1 MAQPRERLGVLREE
15 PPAARDP
22 LNQLL
27 LDPRS
32 HRCGAHARDSS
43 DRGIRVRWPTT
54 IGLSALGVASALSL
68 LGHAGWA
75 QFVSAL
81 LYPVGFLAVILGR
94 AQLFTENT
102 LYPVVLVLEDRRH
115 VAPTRPNF
123 WSGVVAGW
131 IIALIA
137 WLVEAGVGHLLAW
150 LAAVTAGNI
159 IGGVL
164 IVAVLNVGQVRSH

>member
-1 MAQPRERLGVLREE
+1 VADDETRPKAGDIYERVAEGAREE
-15 PPAARDP
+15 LERT
-22 LNQLL
+22 N
-27 LDPRS
+27 
-32 HRCGAHARDSS
+32 GALGFSGLFA
-43 DRGIRVRWPTT
+43 GLT